1 MISSRLSAIR
11 RSELQKAAYEVAC
24 KYGLDA
30 VTVEQIARH
39 GGVSKGVVHHYFRSK
54 QHLLEHAIR
63 YGESHLQKAVMEGM
77 KKARAPS
84 QRLWSI
90 IDNYWPAGSYNAD
103 QIRFWLSVMDAD
115 LHNKRLAEIG
125 ARRDNWICSKL
136 ALALRHLVAPPE
148 IEATALTIFYL
159 MEGSW
164 MVAATQRESTR
175 KIALEAVAEFLRDNI
190 PRFDMSVV
198 KLSE

>member
-1 MISSRLSAIR
+1 MTSPRIGAIR

-30 VTVEQIARH
+30 ITVEQIARH
-39 GGVSKGVVHHYFRSK
+39 GGVSKGIVHHYFRSK

-63 YGESHLQKAVMEGM
+63 YGESLDRKAVMEAM

-90 IDNYWPAGSYNAD
+90 IDNYWPADSFNAG

-136 ALALRHLVAPPE
+136 ALSLRHLVAPPE

-164 MVAATQRESTR
+164 ILAATQRESTR
-175 KIALEAVAEFLRDNI
+175 KIALEAVAEYLRDNI
-190 PRFDMSVV
+190 PHFDKRVV
-198 KLSE
+198 KQPD